1 MGSLSGRAEHTQKLS
16 VGKCFK
22 SLWDLED
29 QSEQGTTF
37 TAPPLHPH
45 NPARMLTGLRTSAGC
60 GDRENPSKDFGDQ
73 GELRW

>member
-1 MGSLSGRAEHTQKLS
+1 MGSLSGRAEHTQNLS
-16 VGKCFK
+16 VGKCSK

-45 NPARMLTGLRTSAGC
+45 NPARMLTGLQT
-60 GDRENPSKDFGDQ
+60 SKDFGDQ